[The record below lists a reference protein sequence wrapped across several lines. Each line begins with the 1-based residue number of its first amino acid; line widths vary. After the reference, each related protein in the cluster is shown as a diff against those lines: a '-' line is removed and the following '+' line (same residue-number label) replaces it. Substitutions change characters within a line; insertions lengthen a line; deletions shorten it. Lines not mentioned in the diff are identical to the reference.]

1 MGAAWPA
8 TAQRQIVGYNWN
20 AFRCSPVLH
29 GSCVRRTRPVAGGV
43 LRAAAGVQRSAA
55 AQVAAV
61 EELPH
66 QTDAARDDAAA
77 LADTEGL
84 GATLDG
90 RGGCVFRLWAPNA
103 DAAEVR
109 LWDKAGDSELSG
121 RTLALDRAEDGV
133 WQCRLPSVYAGARY
147 HFVIQHGGHSHVRR
161 DARAR
166 QTEFDTDACIVR
178 NRGQDYVWAPF
189 KAPPWSRLILYQ
201 LHIGAFTGRED
212 GGGTFAALERKLD
225 YIASLGFTA
234 IQPLPVHEYCGQW
247 GYNPRLLLAIH
258 QAYGSPDDIR
268 RLVDQAHKRGLAV
281 IFDMVLN
288 HGAAKLNSL
297 WAYDGANPDNKG
309 GIYFD
314 GGRDTP
320 WGKSFAFWQRE
331 VQAMLLDAAIM
342 FLEEYNGDGLRFDS
356 VHSMPW
362 DLLQKLTWQLKARY
376 PEKILISGVKATHLV
391 SKDHARKPE
400 VIHGAGFNSTW
411 MHYSYYQT
419 RAFMG
424 GHRDL
429 QIVESLMGV
438 PPGYTNSTQ
447 ASIHLAC
454 WSTAIDSAYI
464 KCCVKY
470 FLGCHDQVGCRKSGG
485 YDEEIKGYHRYA
497 VETWGGR
504 GNWDARA
511 ASRMWYVANVTAYC
525 IPMLFSGTEYHQS
538 NWWGIDKDH
547 CLDWG
552 LADDNHGRQMRA
564 LVTAANALRVGSA
577 ALQHGS
583 VSTVHFDGT
592 NGILGIRRQA
602 GADEGLLVVI
612 NASGNQWE
620 RYDYGLRIGPSD
632 SDWQT
637 RSFVE
642 IFNSQAEAFGGWAT
656 SGNGHHRATPADRKI
671 QITIPMWS
679 VLVFKPVT

>member
-1 MGAAWPA
+1 MAAVASTAGVAGGAMAATGVSWAAAAQRQAVGYSHDAIGRVEWPCKSAGYRANGFRCVRRRPAAGVRRA
-8 TAQRQIVGYNWN
+8 TAQV
-20 AFRCSPVLH
+20 V
-29 GSCVRRTRPVAGGV
+29 
-43 LRAAAGVQRSAA
+43 
-55 AQVAAV
+55 AV
-61 EELPH
+61 EPPL

-90 RGGCVFRLWAPNA
+90 RGGCVFRVWAPNA

-133 WQCRLPSVYAGARY
+133 WQCRLPSVDAGARY

-166 QTEFDTDACIVR
+166 QTEYDTDACIVSD
-178 NRGQDYVWAPF
+178 RGRGYVWAPF
-189 KAPPWSRLILYQ
+189 EAPPWSRLILYQ

-258 QAYGSPDDIR
+258 QAYGSPDELR
-268 RLVDQAHKRGLAV
+268 RLVDQAHRRGLAV
-281 IFDMVLN
+281 IFDVVLN

-331 VQAMLLDAAIM
+331 VQAMLLDAATM

-376 PEKILISGVKATHLV
+376 PEKILISEITPE
-391 SKDHARKPE
+391 KPE

-438 PPGYTNSTQ
+438 PPGYTDSTQ
-447 ASIHLAC
+447 ASLHSAC
-454 WSTAIDSAYI
+454 WSTAID
-464 KCCVKY
+464 
-470 FLGCHDQVGCRKSGG
+470 RKMVDMMKKSKDTTGQAMS
-485 YDEEIKGYHRYA
+485 HVHPCARYA

-511 ASRMWYVANVTAYC
+511 ASRMWYAANVTAYC

-564 LVTAANALRVGSA
+564 LVTAANALREGSA

-602 GADEGLLVVI
+602 GAEDGLLVVV

-620 RYDYGLRIGPSD
+620 NHDYGLRIGPSD

-656 SGNGHHRATPADRKI
+656 SGNGDHRATPADRKI
-671 QITIPMWS
+671 HITLPKWS
-679 VLVFKPVT
+679 VLVFRPVT